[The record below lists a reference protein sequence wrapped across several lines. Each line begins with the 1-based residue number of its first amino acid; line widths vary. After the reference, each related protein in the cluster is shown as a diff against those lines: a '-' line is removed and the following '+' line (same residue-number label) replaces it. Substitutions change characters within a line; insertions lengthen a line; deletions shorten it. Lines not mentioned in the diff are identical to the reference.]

1 MLDIVFPHPMAIVVA
16 AFAIAVIA
24 GVIKGAVG
32 FAMPLVMVSGFSSI
46 MDPKVGLAIL
56 IVPVVISNVMQTF
69 RNGVAPAWDAII
81 EFRRY
86 LLIVCIAIIVAAQAV
101 NYVSDQAF
109 YAVLGVP
116 VVALSVLQLLGW
128 RMQIKPENRNKTE
141 WGVGLLSGILGG
153 LAGTWGPTTVLYL
166 IAIDTP
172 KVKQMVV
179 QGVIYGLGAIA
190 LLLGHIQSGIFNRDT
205 APFSAVLLVPAV
217 IGMWIGF
224 RIQDRMNQELFRR
237 ATLVVLVVA
246 GLNLIRKALI

>member
-1 MLDIVFPHPMAIVVA
+1 MAIVVA

-141 WGVGLLSGILGG
+141 WGVGLLSGIVGG
-153 LAGTWGPTTVLYL
+153 LAFVGEYHGCDIRYRPLWQAENIPLYQL
-166 IAIDTP
+166 
-172 KVKQMVV
+172 K
-179 QGVIYGLGAIA
+179 G
-190 LLLGHIQSGIFNRDT
+190 
-205 APFSAVLLVPAV
+205 
-217 IGMWIGF
+217 GF
-224 RIQDRMNQELFRR
+224 AHSLCQRSCTM
-237 ATLVVLVVA
+237 
-246 GLNLIRKALI
+246 